1 MVDFNRDSIF
11 KKAVAGANFGI
22 VNTLLVFIPFVYS
35 LFESKGL
42 FILFI
47 IAGVILMGLFIS
59 IIFLFRNSHNY
70 TFSGIRYLYFV
81 GVFSG
86 ILLSGLSLKYIMN
99 FPSAFSNYYFFI
111 LQEALILMSSIDI
124 LTPAH
129 NGMIRMK
136 SLYLRTI
143 KGQYFNNFL
152 VIALASALGFLLVFA
167 AL

>member
-1 MVDFNRDSIF
+1 
-11 KKAVAGANFGI
+11 
-22 VNTLLVFIPFVYS
+22 
-35 LFESKGL
+35 
-42 FILFI
+42 
-47 IAGVILMGLFIS
+47 MGLFIS